1 MDAFIEKDQP
11 IRFSGD
17 GADHQKGVAER
28 VIQTVILMAWTMLIH
43 STTRSP
49 QDNITAELCPM

>member
-28 VIQTVILMAWTMLIH
+28 VIQTVILMA
-43 STTRSP
+43 
-49 QDNITAELCPM
+49 